1 MRVYT
6 IWNGK
11 GGTGKTTTA
20 ANLAYNLSLE
30 GKKVLVIDLDP
41 QVNLTPY
48 FTKANEN
55 GYTVKDIFCEGGA
68 SIKRCIY
75 RSKYKNIDVI
85 KGNTFLTEEDANC
98 SDGILKEGLDEL
110 KEYDAVVVDC
120 RPSYESLTRNA
131 LYAADMLVT
140 PIQLDG
146 YCKDNLALVQRVV
159 DEVCREETKWIVFA
173 NRVRALRAYATIYE
187 DLITH
192 YNYPLSSIC
201 IKERAAVISSSSV
214 KKPLLKHRSRD
225 SATQDFLSLTKK
237 LMED

>member
-1 MRVYT
+1 MRVYA

-20 ANLAYNLSLE
+20 ANLAYNLSVE
-30 GKKVLVIDLDP
+30 GKKVLMMDLDP

-55 GYTVKDIFCEGGA
+55 AFTVKDLFSELGI

-75 RSKYKNIDVI
+75 RSKYKGIDVI
-85 KGNTFLTEEDANC
+85 KGNTFLTEEDAEC
-98 SDGILKEGLDEL
+98 SDYILRESLNGL
-110 KEYDAVVVDC
+110 KGYDVVIIDC
-120 RPSYESLTRNA
+120 RPSFEALTRNA
-131 LYAADMLVT
+131 LYAADIVVT

-159 DEVCREETKWIVFA
+159 DEVCREETKWVVFA
-173 NRVRALRAYATIYE
+173 NRVRALKSYGMIYE

-201 IKERAAVISSSSV
+201 INERAAVISASSA

-225 SATQDFLSLTKK
+225 SATQDFLSLSKM
-237 LMED
+237 LMEE